1 MNDYQV
7 LFNLVIG
14 GALGALGWFARELW
28 GAVKELRKEI
38 ANLRVE
44 LAKDYLPKNDFNR
57 LAGELK
63 EMLIRIS
70 DKLDT
75 KVDK

>member
-1 MNDYQV
+1 MDYQV
-7 LFNLVIG
+7 LFNVI
-14 GALGALGWFARELW
+14 LGVAAACLGWFARELW
-28 GAVKELRKEI
+28 QAVKDLRQELADHRVEI
-38 ANLRVE
+38 AKE
-44 LAKDYLPKNDFNR
+44 YLPKDDFNR

-63 EMLIRIS
+63 DMLIRIS